1 MVGFIYIYIYNYIN
15 EYIKYFLDALL
26 AFGYNK
32 END

>member
-1 MVGFIYIYIYNYIN
+1 MIGFIYIYNYIN

-26 AFGYNK
+26 ALGYNK